1 MICQG
6 SLQMAMNVPLWG
18 AVDSEQQCALVRTG
32 SVFEL
37 STLSTQFC
45 CEPKALRKWSFL
57 KKYFLNQKSSWIQLL
72 PIFIC
77 YPGFTYNL
85 TILWRFTLMAFQKE
99 ARFFPCLVNMGL
111 EARYYA
117 LFLLLELYCLHPYQT
132 PSLLT
137 STLPDVSP
145 YSFNF
150 CHSWNST
157 CWN

>member
-6 SLQMAMNVPLWG
+6 SLQMAMNVPLGG
-18 AVDSEQQCALVRTG
+18 AVDSEQECALVRTG

-45 CEPKALRKWSFL
+45 CEPKALRKWSLL

-99 ARFFPCLVNMGL
+99 ARFFPMPCEHGFGGKILCSISTS
-111 EARYYA
+111 RA
-117 LFLLLELYCLHPYQT
+117 LLSSPLPNPF
-132 PSLLT
+132 SLNEHT
-137 STLPDVSP
+137 SRCVSL
-145 YSFNF
+145 FF
-150 CHSWNST
+150 
-157 CWN
+157 